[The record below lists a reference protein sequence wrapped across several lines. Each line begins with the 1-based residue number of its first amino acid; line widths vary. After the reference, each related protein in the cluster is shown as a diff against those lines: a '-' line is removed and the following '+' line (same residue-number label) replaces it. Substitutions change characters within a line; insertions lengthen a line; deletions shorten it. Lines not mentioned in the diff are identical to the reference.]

1 MQKAI
6 RFVAVIL
13 SAMMLFGIAACE
25 KGENTEH
32 EDPQTEHQHT
42 LGDWETDGT
51 SHWKVCSECGAKADE
66 REKEVLCYE

>member
-32 EDPQTEHQHT
+32 AHSRR
-42 LGDWETDGT
+42 LGNGRNEPLEG
-51 SHWKVCSECGAKADE
+51 V
-66 REKEVLCYE
+66 